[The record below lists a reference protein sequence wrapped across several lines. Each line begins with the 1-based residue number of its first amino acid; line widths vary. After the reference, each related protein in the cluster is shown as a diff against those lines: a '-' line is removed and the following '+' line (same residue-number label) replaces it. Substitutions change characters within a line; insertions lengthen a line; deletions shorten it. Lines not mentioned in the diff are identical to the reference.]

1 MEKTVKASEIR
12 VGKPDVVELCPSMD
26 DDFGKVIHRGSEVR
40 LWLDPQSEDL
50 LLSDGEK
57 SWPVKGANASS
68 QRLIEELLQ
77 HNFARICSVVSARF
91 VQQKTHTLVIE
102 IFSFAEHYAEP
113 GEVHFGISDSIIE
126 QLDNLQML
134 PRTGDQGAAA
144 VKCLEEN
151 TIIDAAVS
159 FQPRL
164 LISGPA
170 VSDDLLERAFRIYG
184 KEIIVDI
191 ERTDDGT
198 WRVQRVHR
206 FGTLAT
212 EHSIILVF
220 GQFKYVDISAA
231 AQVRSMPSGIL
242 DSLVEQASSYLNLW
256 RQYNELERESNLD
269 RARSLGELRYEM
281 CKPLP
286 SGAWQF
292 AVQNNSNARA
302 VLERLATGQDSEL
315 TASPER
321 PEFLDNSDSTDDS
334 PDFTAPDMRS
344 YTFTGRCTR
353 VNVERSLIVLSPL
366 DPDTPHNPPAQGYLH
381 AAIHGDE
388 IRLQRRVEAYQ
399 RLQMRTG
406 PMPQLLLLI
415 ENQAAPT
422 ADRRRREVNTDVVA
436 KLVGGRA
443 TPQQIEAV
451 RVALNTPDVA
461 LIQGPPGTGKTRVIA
476 AIQTLLAEETGLGA
490 GDILVTSYQHDA
502 VDVAVSQTRVLGLP
516 AVRMGRRQGKSVND
530 TDFTETWRLE
540 CIQYQESRLETLPMK
555 PIRQAYRTIR
565 DLAVAYNL
573 NPGNASTAIDQLEQ
587 VYNQCYMYVSA
598 NLSDALLTLLQ
609 KLKTRRLP
617 DIPRDERKELLTTI
631 RQLRTEA
638 ISFADDG
645 AKNARHLLQRLEQ
658 NPGMLNLNDEHKE
671 TLQSAATHFEEPSP
685 SLLERLKL
693 LQYDWIGKLIDD
705 SPLERASLRNTD
717 VELLLMRIVNELD
730 TKSRQTYEGVDEVLY
745 DYLHDLENDLDGV
758 RDAVRTYSLVLAA
771 TCQQSVNKE
780 IVQFKHADND
790 FRYRTVIVDE
800 AARANPLDLLIPM
813 ARAERRIILVGDH
826 RQLPHILE
834 PDVER
839 GLTDASSETREA
851 FEKSL
856 FERLFRQ
863 LTQEEKRSGVKRTV
877 TLNKQFRMHPVLGNF
892 VSSVFYEPHGEGFSS
907 ERPPSRFAHN
917 IEPYIGKVAVWV
929 DMPFHRDH
937 GEKRGASK
945 SRTSEARWAVGE
957 ARRIL
962 EAQPELSV
970 GIITFYTAQVKAIQQ
985 VLKHQGLAQ
994 ESEEGFE
1001 LLDSWRNGVN
1011 GQGQPIERLRVGTVD
1026 AFQGKEF
1033 DVVILSLVRSNE
1045 DPAGTEQEKYRKYGF
1060 LRVENRLCVAMS
1072 RQKRLLIVVG
1082 DAEMV
1087 RHPSSEEAIP
1097 GLCAFYRLCGEED
1110 GLQLQ
1115 A

>member
-1 MEKTVKASEIR
+1 MKASEIR
-12 VGKPDVVELCPSMD
+12 VGKPDVVELCPDVD
-26 DDFGKVIHRGSEVR
+26 DDFGRVIQKGAEVR
-40 LWLDPQSEDL
+40 LLWNQQNETL
-50 LLSDGEK
+50 LLYDGMD
-57 SWPVKGANASS
+57 SWQVKGANAPSR
-68 QRLIEELLQ
+68 RLIEELL
-77 HNFARICSVVSARF
+77 HRDSARICSVMAARS
-91 VQQKTHTLVIE
+91 VQQKTHTLTVE
-102 IFSFAEHYAEP
+102 VLSLAEHYAEP
-113 GEVHFGISDSIIE
+113 GDVHFGVSDSIIE

-134 PRTGDQGAAA
+134 PRSGDRGAAA

-151 TIIDAAVS
+151 TIIDADAS

-164 LISGPA
+164 LISGPDM
-170 VSDDLLERAFRIYG
+170 SDDQARRAFRIYG
-184 KEIIVDI
+184 KELIADV
-191 ERTDDGT
+191 ERTDVGS
-198 WRVQRVHR
+198 WCVQRVRR
-206 FGTLAT
+206 FGTLTT
-212 EHSIILVF
+212 EQSIILVY

-242 DSLVEQASSYLNLW
+242 DSLVKQASSYLNLW
-256 RQYNELERESNLD
+256 RQYNELERESILG
-269 RARSLGELRYEM
+269 RARNLGELRYEM
-281 CKPLP
+281 CQPLP
-286 SGAWQF
+286 GGAWRF
-292 AVQNNSNARA
+292 VVRNSSDARA
-302 VLERLATGQDSEL
+302 VLERLAEGQEFEL
-315 TASPER
+315 SASPER
-321 PEFLDNSDSTDDS
+321 PGFFDDS
-334 PDFTAPDMRS
+334 ESSDDGIEFTAPAEMRS
-344 YTFTGRCTR
+344 HTFTGRCTQID
-353 VNVERSLIVLSPL
+353 VERSQVVLSPL
-366 DPDTPHNPPAQGYLH
+366 DPENLYEPPAQGYLY

-388 IRLQRRVEAYQ
+388 TRLRRRLEAHQRIQ
-399 RLQMRTG
+399 LRTG

-422 ADRRRREVNTDVVA
+422 ANLRPSHVKADVVA

-443 TPQQIEAV
+443 TPQQIEAI

-476 AIQTLLAEETGLGA
+476 AIQTLLAEKTGLGA

-502 VDVAVSQTRVLGLP
+502 VDVAASQTRVLGLP

-540 CIQYQESRLETLPMK
+540 CIQHQKSRLETLPQK

-573 NPGNASTAIDQLEQ
+573 NPGNASTAISQLEK
-587 VYNQCYMYVSA
+587 VYDQCYMYVSA
-598 NLSDALLTLLQ
+598 DLSDALFTLLQ
-609 KLKTRRLP
+609 KLKTRRPP
-617 DIPRDERKELLTTI
+617 DIPKDERSELLTTV
-631 RQLRTEA
+631 RQLRTES

-645 AKNARHLLQRLEQ
+645 AKNARYLLQRLEQ
-658 NPGMLNLNDEHKE
+658 NPRLLNLNDEDME
-671 TLQSAATHFEEPSP
+671 TLQSAAALVEEPSP
-685 SLLERLKL
+685 SVLERLKL
-693 LQYDWIGKLIDD
+693 LQYDWTGELVDD

-717 VELLLMRIVNELD
+717 VEQLLMRIVNELD
-730 TKSRQTYEGVDEVLY
+730 TKSRQTYEGVDAVLY
-745 DYLHDLENDLDGV
+745 EYLHDLENDPDGV
-758 RDAVRTYSLVLAA
+758 HDAVRSYSLVLAA

-780 IVQFKHADND
+780 IVQFKDANND
-790 FRYRTVIVDE
+790 LRYQTVIVDE

-839 GLTDASSETREA
+839 GLADSSYETREA
-851 FEKSL
+851 LEKSL

-877 TLNKQFRMHPVLGNF
+877 TLNKQFRMHPVLGDF
-892 VSSVFYEPHGEGFSS
+892 ISSVFYEPNGEEFSS
-907 ERPPSRFAHN
+907 ERPPSDFVHN

-929 DMPFHRDH
+929 DTPFHLDH

-945 SRTSEARWAVGE
+945 SRPAEARRAVEE

-962 EAQPELSV
+962 EAHPDLSV
-970 GIITFYTAQVKAIQQ
+970 GIITFYSAQVEAIQQ
-985 VLKHQGLAQ
+985 ALKQQGMAQ

-1011 GQGQPIERLRVGTVD
+1011 GQGQPVERLRVGTVD

-1045 DPAGTEQEKYRKYGF
+1045 YPARTEQEKYRKYGF

-1082 DAEMV
+1082 DAAMV
-1087 RHPSSEEAIP
+1087 RHPSADEAIP
-1097 GLCAFYRLCGEED
+1097 GLCVFYRLCGEEH